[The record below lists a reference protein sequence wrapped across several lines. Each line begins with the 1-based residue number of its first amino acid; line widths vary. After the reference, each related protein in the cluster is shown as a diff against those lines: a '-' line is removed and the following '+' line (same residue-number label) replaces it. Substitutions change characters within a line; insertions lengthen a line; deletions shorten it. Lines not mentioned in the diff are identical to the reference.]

1 MLREDQESLREGI
14 LTCSNPQCL
23 HEYPV
28 IDGIPILVAD
38 LRAYITQNILP
49 LLKRADLSSTMESL
63 LGDCC
68 GPGAAFDFQRQH
80 LSTYVFNHYGE
91 FDTDA
96 APVTDLP
103 FYSIATV
110 LRKGISLLGG
120 IPEGLILD
128 LGCSVG
134 RTAFEHAS
142 GSNDLVLGIDLNF
155 SMLQIAGKIL
165 DSRTVTYDRRRGGL
179 IFEPREFP
187 VSFPRMDA
195 VDFWVADVT
204 NLPFADATMALGSS
218 LNLLDCV
225 SSPYDHLRELT
236 RVLRP
241 GGAALLS
248 TPYDWSQYTTAVE
261 SWIGGH
267 SQRSENLGRSADI
280 LRSLFENGSHPQAIK
295 GMALAAEADNVP
307 WTLRLHDRSIMTYFS
322 HLLVGRKNPDP
333 A

>member
-1 MLREDQESLREGI
+1 M
-14 LTCSNPQCL
+14 
-23 HEYPV
+23 
-28 IDGIPILVAD
+28 
-38 LRAYITQNILP
+38 
-49 LLKRADLSSTMESL
+49 
-63 LGDCC
+63 
-68 GPGAAFDFQRQH
+68 
-80 LSTYVFNHYGE
+80 
-91 FDTDA
+91 
-96 APVTDLP
+96 
-103 FYSIATV
+103 
-110 LRKGISLLGG
+110 
-120 IPEGLILD
+120 
-128 LGCSVG
+128 G

-165 DSRTVTYDRRRGGL
+165 DSRTVNYDRRRGGL

>member
-96 APVTDLP
+96 APATDLP

-120 IPEGLILD
+120 IPGGPYPGL
-128 LGCSVG
+128 G
-134 RTAFEHAS
+134 
-142 GSNDLVLGIDLNF
+142 
-155 SMLQIAGKIL
+155 MLRGEDSFRACQWQQRFGAG
-165 DSRTVTYDRRRGGL
+165 D
-179 IFEPREFP
+179 
-187 VSFPRMDA
+187 
-195 VDFWVADVT
+195 
-204 NLPFADATMALGSS
+204 
-218 LNLLDCV
+218 
-225 SSPYDHLRELT
+225 
-236 RVLRP
+236 
-241 GGAALLS
+241 
-248 TPYDWSQYTTAVE
+248 
-261 SWIGGH
+261 
-267 SQRSENLGRSADI
+267 
-280 LRSLFENGSHPQAIK
+280 
-295 GMALAAEADNVP
+295 
-307 WTLRLHDRSIMTYFS
+307 
-322 HLLVGRKNPDP
+322 
-333 A
+333 